1 MTSMKHKEEL
11 RKKQGLNRFIAW
23 VDKLQQRHPI
33 LGIPYAVIKKYG
45 DDEAGYQGALITYYG
60 FLSLFPL
67 LIVVAALTSI
77 VSGHNSTIRDRV
89 TQSISN
95 YFPSMGDQLQAQIHS
110 PSKSGIA
117 LAIGLLITLYGAK
130 GVADAIRHA
139 LDHTWQVPRPK
150 RAGMPKG
157 IAKSLLLMA
166 GAGLGFFAA
175 AGLSGIATAGGHGY
189 VIRFCATLASIATLF
204 ATFCFVFR
212 VGTSAEHKL
221 HDNFPGAIVAASGLA
236 ILQTIGTYLVNH
248 QLHSLDNLYGQFAL
262 VLAMLFWIALQAQ
275 VFMYAAEI
283 NTVRALKLW
292 PRSITNSPMTLA
304 DKRAFRMY
312 AQKEAYR
319 PKPEEEIDVTFTQP
333 RH

>member
-1 MTSMKHKEEL
+1 MTQTKTTP
-11 RKKQGLNRFIAW
+11 KQNTISRLVSWIDRF
-23 VDKLQQRHPI
+23 QQRHRI
-33 LGIPYAVIKKYG
+33 VGIPYAVIKKYG

-67 LIVVAALTSI
+67 LIVIAAITSI
-77 VSGHNSTIRDRV
+77 VSGHNDHIRDRV

-95 YFPSMGDQLQAQIHS
+95 YFPSIGDQLQAQIHS
-110 PSKSGIA
+110 PSKSGVA
-117 LAIGLLITLYGAK
+117 LVIGLLLTLYGAK

-157 IAKSLLLMA
+157 IAKSLVLMG

-189 VIRFCATLASIATLF
+189 ALRFIMTLLSIATLF

-212 VGTSAEHKL
+212 IGTSAEHKL
-221 HDNFPGAIVAASGLA
+221 HDNFPGAIIAASGLA
-236 ILQTIGTYLVNH
+236 ILQTIGTYLINH

-275 VFMYAAEI
+275 VFMYAAEV
-283 NTVRALKLW
+283 NTVRALRLW
-292 PRSITNSPMTLA
+292 PRSITNNPMTTA

-312 AQKEAYR
+312 AEKEAYR
-319 PKPEEEIDVTFTQP
+319 PRPEEEIDVTFTQP